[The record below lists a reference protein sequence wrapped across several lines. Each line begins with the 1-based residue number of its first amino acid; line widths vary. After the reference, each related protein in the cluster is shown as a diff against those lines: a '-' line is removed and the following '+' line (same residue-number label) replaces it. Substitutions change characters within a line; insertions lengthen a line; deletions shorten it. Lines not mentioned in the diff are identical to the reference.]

1 MTSYWFTD
9 ICALFNSFSIN
20 PFSSGDKNFQYNSL
34 TRLIILVT
42 ILAALKFPENN
53 TLILSA
59 GAFSILLTLCIYFLT
74 LNSSKSIESRTIGNV
89 STEYSNDEYI
99 GGITNIGKNMID
111 DYNTNTKNSFLI
123 NHPSLNTDDI
133 KHKFILQGDKTPKHI
148 GNEIIEK
155 PEPNIFAQQ
164 VMTGT
169 VKQLNSLQEKN
180 ISPV

>member
-9 ICALFNSFSIN
+9 ICSLFNSFSIN

-42 ILAALKFPENN
+42 IVAALRFPENN
-53 TLILSA
+53 VLILFA
-59 GAFSILLTLCIYFLT
+59 GGFSILLTLCIYFLT
-74 LNSSKSIESRTIGNV
+74 LNSSKSIESRTIGDV

-99 GGITNIGKNMID
+99 GGITNKGKDMID

-123 NHPSLNTDDI
+123 NRPILNTDNI
-133 KHKFILQGDKTPKHI
+133 KHKFILDGDKTPKHVDNKI
-148 GNEIIEK
+148 VEK
-155 PEPNIFAQQ
+155 PEPNLFAQQ

-169 VKQLNSLQEKN
+169 VKQLNSIQQKN